1 MNIHELRDLSILI
14 GLSAVPAAAVS
25 SWLFWSRPTWSERR
39 LRLFAAS
46 PVPVIVALFCIWLF
60 IDASFLS
67 TKVECGADAC
77 GIAAMFAV
85 IGLVYAA
92 IAFAISYGMA
102 WLFRRSRR

>member
-25 SWLFWSRPTWSERR
+25 SWLFWSRPTWSGRR

-60 IDASFLS
+60 IDASFVS
-67 TKVECGADAC
+67 SKAECGVDAC
-77 GIAAMFAV
+77 GMAAMFAL
-85 IGLVYAA
+85 IGLAYSAV
-92 IAFAISYGMA
+92 AFAFSYGVA
-102 WLFRRSRR
+102 WLFTRARQ